1 MRIPFLRPLILVVL
15 AGGLLIAA
23 IDSGS
28 ILLTRMAI
36 PDAAKQVGYAAAVA
50 VENKPATREN
60 AIVALRTAR
69 DDAENRNLVV
79 TSKGFTLYPDGRV
92 RLTARRTAP
101 TLVLKRLSAFSDMAD
116 VSVTVTVDAL
126 PFS

>member
-1 MRIPFLRPLILVVL
+1 MRIPFLRPLILFVL
-15 AGGLLIAA
+15 AGVLLLAA
-23 IDSGS
+23 VDGGS

-50 VENKPATREN
+50 VENRPATREN
-60 AIVALRTAR
+60 AIVALRAAR
-69 DDAENRNLVV
+69 DDAENRDLIITN
-79 TSKGFTLYPDGRV
+79 KGFTLYPDGRV
-92 RLTARRTAP
+92 KLTARRTAP
-101 TLVLKRLSAFSDMAD
+101 TLVLKRLSSFSDMAD